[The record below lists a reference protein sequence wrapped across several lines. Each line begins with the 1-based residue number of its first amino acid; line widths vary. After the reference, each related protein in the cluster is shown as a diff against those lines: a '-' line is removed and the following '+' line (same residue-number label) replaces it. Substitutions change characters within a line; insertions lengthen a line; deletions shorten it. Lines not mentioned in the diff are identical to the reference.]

1 MVNHTIQKL
10 ALISLLSLSVSAFA
24 AEKQGSYGGI
34 ELGYLGLQNE
44 AQASANDLVRAFG
57 GSATVN
63 SDSGMAVG
71 RLFGGYNFNEN
82 IGIELGAYRTSDF
95 DQTASGTT
103 SGGAYTA
110 RATLYNYGVDGSF
123 LIRPNI
129 STGLNNLFVRFGG
142 HWSETNADA
151 SFAGSVAGTAWAYQ
165 RGTGWLAGLG
175 YDADVSKDVSVR
187 ISWTHRDRIAG
198 SDYYANI
205 GMIGAKFNF

>member
-1 MVNHTIQKL
+1 MKKYQVL
-10 ALISLLSLSVSAFA
+10 LLSSVLSLTSFTFAFA
-24 AEKQGSYGGI
+24 TEKQGGYGGI
-34 ELGYLGLQNE
+34 ELGYLGLQDE

-57 GSATVN
+57 GSASVT
-63 SDSGMAVG
+63 SDSGMVVG

-95 DQTASGTT
+95 DQTASGST
-103 SGGAYTA
+103 SGGAYTG

-123 LIRPNI
+123 LIRPSI

-151 SFAGSVAGTAWAYQ
+151 SFTGSVAGRAWAYQ
-165 RGTGWLAGLG
+165 RGTGWLAGVG
-175 YDADVSKDVSVR
+175 YDADISKDVSVR
-187 ISWTHRDRIAG
+187 VSWTHRDRIAG

>member
-44 AQASANDLVRAFG
+44 AQDSANALVRAFG
-57 GSATVN
+57 GSASVT

-95 DQTASGTT
+95 DQTAN
-103 SGGAYTA
+103 
-110 RATLYNYGVDGSF
+110 L
-123 LIRPNI
+123 LISI
-129 STGLNNLFVRFGG
+129 STPKFFVFLVASIMFSSNTSKQTYLSNLF
-142 HWSETNADA
+142 
-151 SFAGSVAGTAWAYQ
+151 
-165 RGTGWLAGLG
+165 L
-175 YDADVSKDVSVR
+175 
-187 ISWTHRDRIAG
+187 
-198 SDYYANI
+198 
-205 GMIGAKFNF
+205 